1 MTELWKELQ
10 GYLSLAFDAEI
21 VEKAG
26 EEPDAVVKFSVS
38 NTASP
43 PQQGRPEIVFENVV
57 LKVGVSPDWH
67 ETALGTIQPGESIV
81 HEHRCTLSALP
92 DLEFD
97 ITSTIS
103 PEAFFSSNKRGRFP
117 GSGVALSLASYI
129 YLFND
134 MDVHRWLNSTLR
146 HFPIPGPDTTMSE
159 VQSMIESLN
168 QPIEETRDAQDRLK
182 RIATFVDSSNRLS
195 REALVEHGNLVHPYL
210 MEVQKG
216 IGQIRQSLGSP
227 DGQRL
232 SALLEQIV
240 VNLDSLAARVDEAT
254 EGLLKI

>member
-1 MTELWKELQ
+1 MIASALVPLC
-10 GYLSLAFDAEI
+10 LAI
-21 VEKAG
+21 VVG
-26 EEPDAVVKFSVS
+26 LVPLPFSYGPS
-38 NTASP
+38 A
-43 PQQGRPEIVFENVV
+43 
-57 LKVGVSPDWH
+57 
-67 ETALGTIQPGESIV
+67 ALGASKQTRINVWATLRLRRHSPSIV
-81 HEHRCTLSALP
+81 PSGLSSIERLKAN
-92 DLEFD
+92 DLHM
-97 ITSTIS
+97 
-103 PEAFFSSNKRGRFP
+103 N
-117 GSGVALSLASYI
+117 
-129 YLFND
+129 N
-134 MDVHRWLNSTLR
+134 TLR

-168 QPIEETRDAQDRLK
+168 QPIEETLDAQDRLK